1 TTICDLRLRAAIG
14 YGLFNSA
21 NRYIAIHPKPRLG
34 GVFHWAKYKETRAN
48 VERLPMRTVQEAAG
62 SHG

>member
-1 TTICDLRLRAAIG
+1 KVTTICDLRLRAAIG

-34 GVFHWAKYKETRAN
+34 GVF
-48 VERLPMRTVQEAAG
+48 
-62 SHG
+62 